1 MRYILFSILLAFSTA
16 GLANGN
22 GPPDETGPN
31 CTGNHNCNV
40 IGGGQGGDGGTQS
53 QSQTQGVVVNI
64 TPGGGAGQQSGDD
77 NSVSISGLS
86 GGEAGEG
93 GAGGVSNAY
102 AGGSHSGASA
112 NSNINIIDEAP
123 DNSEWVPNADAPAL
137 TSSGVCY
144 GSFSAGGSGPGLG
157 LSFGKTIEDDECQA
171 RENARVLFGMGAASL
186 AMAVMCQIDEVA
198 EADMQEKPYICPQNK
213 DIVETMPEV
222 EGVQDASYN
231 PELLVM
237 RFQSER
243 ISDK

>member
-64 TPGGGAGQQSGDD
+64 TPGTGAGQQSGDD

-86 GGEAGEG
+86 GGEAGE
-93 GAGGVSNAY
+93 GGVSNAY

-123 DNSEWVPNADAPAL
+123 DNSEWVPDASAPAL

-144 GSFSAGGSGPGLG
+144 GSFSAGGSGPGIG
-157 LSFGKTIEDDECQA
+157 LSFGKTVEDDECQA
-171 RENARVLFGMGAASL
+171 RENARVLFGMGAAAL
-186 AMAVMCQIDEVA
+186 AMEVMCGIEEVA
-198 EADMQEKPYICPQNK
+198 EADAQAKPYLCASNK
-213 DIVETMPEV
+213 MAEETMPNSD
-222 EGVQDASYN
+222 GAQDVSYN

-237 RFQSER
+237 SFQSDR